1 MVLQYIY
8 NMYTYTRSA
17 DFNAFAYTRIYNPP
31 PHTHTYITH
40 THVHTGGITSMIQVS
55 GACDVHGLYNLLLE
69 APHKV
74 DILGICPNTY
84 IYVYI

>member
-1 MVLQYIY
+1 
-8 NMYTYTRSA
+8 
-17 DFNAFAYTRIYNPP
+17 
-31 PHTHTYITH
+31 
-40 THVHTGGITSMIQVS
+40 MIQVS

-84 IYVYI
+84 MYVYIYCVRKCVRERERVI

>member
-1 MVLQYIY
+1 
-8 NMYTYTRSA
+8 
-17 DFNAFAYTRIYNPP
+17 
-31 PHTHTYITH
+31 
-40 THVHTGGITSMIQVS
+40 MIQVS

-84 IYVYI
+84 IDVYI